1 MMINFRIGKTGAKR
15 KVLVDR
21 DRLKVPED
29 SLGKGV
35 VMGTGGRAGLGLGE
49 GHFILRECRQEARI
63 MDSDT
68 DRAVACG
75 GSSGDGKVSC
85 LSCCCGVRSRILCVL
100 ETG

>member
-1 MMINFRIGKTGAKR
+1 MMINFRIGKTGAKG

-29 SLGKGV
+29 PLGKGV

-68 DRAVACG
+68 DRAVARG

-85 LSCCCGVRSRILCVL
+85 LSCCCGVRSRILCVF